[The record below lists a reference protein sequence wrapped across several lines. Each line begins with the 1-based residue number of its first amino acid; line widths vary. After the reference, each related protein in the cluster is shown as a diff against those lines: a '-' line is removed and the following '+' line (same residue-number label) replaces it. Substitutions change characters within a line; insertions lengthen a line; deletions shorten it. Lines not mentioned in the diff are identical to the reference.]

1 MPARPAL
8 ASVPTV
14 STLEAPLGTLLKDWR
29 RRRRMS
35 QLDLALEAGV
45 SARHL
50 SFLETGRSKPSRE
63 MVLHLSEQLEVPL
76 RDRNQ
81 LLLAAGFAPAYAER
95 GIEEPEMTPVR
106 AALDRILKGHE
117 PYPAVVVDR
126 WWDLA
131 AANAGIALFTAE
143 VAPDLLEPPVNALR
157 VTLHPEGMAPR
168 IDNLAEWRA
177 HLLDRVRRQ
186 IAVTHDDRLAEL
198 YAEVAGYPGG
208 EASLPAH
215 EPSIAVPLRVT
226 VHGAELSFLSTI
238 ATFGTAVDITLAE
251 LAIEAFFPADDAT
264 SAYLLNATSP
274 SSSSRSGA
282 PSSSNRTA

>member
-1 MPARPAL
+1 
-8 ASVPTV
+8 V

-35 QLDLALEAGV
+35 QLDLALDAGV

-81 LLLAAGFAPAYAER
+81 LLLAAGFAPAYGER
-95 GIEEPEMTPVR
+95 GIDEPEMTPVR

-143 VAPDLLEPPVNALR
+143 VAPHLLEPPVNALR

-168 IDNLAEWRA
+168 IANLAEWRA

-208 EASLPAH
+208 EAALPAH

-226 VHGAELSFLSTI
+226 VQGAELSFLSTI

-251 LAIEAFFPADDAT
+251 LAIEAFFPADEAT
-264 SAYLLNATSP
+264 GAYLLNATSP

-282 PSSSNRTA
+282 PRPSNRTA